1 MARGH
6 KYNGVIEQN
15 RLIRI
20 FRNNWKVLRGYQL
33 VIKVFIS
40 LLLMQLVANCYLYA
54 NKYKFSLLVNYLE
67 DSMDNLEGWFMI

>member
-15 RLIRI
+15 RLIRV

-40 LLLMQLVANCYLYA
+40 LLLMPLVANCYLYA
-54 NKYKFSLLVNYLE
+54 NKYKISLLVNYLE
-67 DSMDNLEGWFMI
+67 DLIDNLEGWFMI